1 MVLTREEVQAVI
13 DALDGPPR
21 LLALLLYGAGL
32 RLLEALRLRVKD
44 VDFGRNQIT
53 VRSGKGGKDRVT
65 MLPAAV
71 RRTSPSTS
79 RPPGPRYRDL
89 DTSSWLDGKRGSH
102 LGDRRGRA
110 MAGRRQRN
118 RCPELSPTWVAV
130 AVGISALQLALAEDE
145 LDRVASI
152 DSPGG
157 GFVGDH
163 RTRREEWIVG
173 RLTPGCSGP
182 SARVGRSLA
191 AEPDR

>member
-1 MVLTREEVQAVI
+1 MDPPLHLLSRQASSRRSGRGRDHTVPECAGHPAQRRGVHAESGAERLLFLYREVLEQELPWLDDIVRAENPERIPVVLTRKEVQAVI
-13 DALDGPPR
+13 DALDGPPH

-89 DTSSWLDGKRGSH
+89 DTSS
-102 LGDRRGRA
+102 
-110 MAGRRQRN
+110 
-118 RCPELSPTWVAV
+118 
-130 AVGISALQLALAEDE
+130 
-145 LDRVASI
+145 
-152 DSPGG
+152 
-157 GFVGDH
+157 
-163 RTRREEWIVG
+163 
-173 RLTPGCSGP
+173 
-182 SARVGRSLA
+182 
-191 AEPDR
+191 